1 MFVGSIYHRHEKET
15 TELGFVDDSMLG
27 YDTIEIMERVLSGTE
42 SRNVKVPHGPRRVV
56 TYCYTV
62 RCIVDGNDVA
72 EIDEDLLN
80 EEIMYGFYKFH
91 GRSRP

>member
-27 YDTIEIMERVLSGTE
+27 YD
-42 SRNVKVPHGPRRVV
+42 
-56 TYCYTV
+56 
-62 RCIVDGNDVA
+62 VA